1 MNYDLKELRC
11 SVSASLIPWFEINQ
25 RDMPWRRNRTPYRVW
40 ISELML
46 QQTRVSQATPY
57 YLRFMRRFP
66 SLKRLAEANLE
77 EVLKAWEGLGYYSR
91 ARNLHK
97 TANVIR
103 NQYGGRFPQDPKK
116 IAALPGIGPYT
127 TAAIGSLAFNL
138 NLAVVDGNVIR
149 VLSRLLAIKSDI
161 ALHSSK
167 QEFQTLADALL
178 IKGRAGIFNE
188 SMMELGATVCLP
200 KNPNCI
206 ACPMKDIC
214 KANHEGSQ
222 ARYPVKR
229 KKKKVPH
236 IVVGAAVVKNEN
248 GNVLV
253 AQRREDQMLGGLWEF
268 PGGKQE
274 SDESIFECVI
284 RELKEELGI
293 DVELDDKI
301 MCVHHTY
308 SHFTM
313 EMHMF
318 WARIQSGEPRAIECR
333 HFKWI
338 ALKDIRSLP
347 FSKADLKVIDAI
359 TEAD

>member
-206 ACPMKDIC
+206 SCPMKHIC

-222 ARYPVKR
+222 ALYPVKR
-229 KKKKVPH
+229 KKRKSSSYC
-236 IVVGAAVVKNEN
+236 GWCS
-248 GNVLV
+248 
-253 AQRREDQMLGGLWEF
+253 GG
-268 PGGKQE
+268 
-274 SDESIFECVI
+274 
-284 RELKEELGI
+284 
-293 DVELDDKI
+293 
-301 MCVHHTY
+301 
-308 SHFTM
+308 
-313 EMHMF
+313 
-318 WARIQSGEPRAIECR
+318 
-333 HFKWI
+333 
-338 ALKDIRSLP
+338 
-347 FSKADLKVIDAI
+347 
-359 TEAD
+359 